1 MAQAK
6 TVTETAGDTYWK
18 RIVAILTAGWIVI
31 WIYRTALT
39 PIYPTLS
46 EYFGG
51 VSDAALGSIS
61 SFYFLGYCV
70 MQIPSGLLVDRF
82 GQKRIIV
89 PGFLLFALG
98 TIVVALSSGIPMM
111 YAGSVLAGL
120 GCGTFYGC
128 AYSLTAEYVP
138 EERKSL
144 STAIVNSGMAVGS
157 GLGLVSSSFLVGS
170 GILPWPVLVLAVTV
184 LAVIMVVI
192 FGRAVRAKKAAIAA
206 APEGQAKPKVKTDVR
221 ALFRPQMIAA
231 YVLYFSTMYAY
242 YLIDTW
248 LPNFLETERGFEGTA
263 IGIASSLCFFSA
275 IPGALVF
282 SRLADKLPE
291 RKVSIII
298 ALEVVAAAML
308 FFMIETG
315 DQTMLIAGIIAYGF
329 FGKLA
334 VEPIIIAWLSG
345 FASGG
350 SVATMYGVF
359 NFFGM
364 TSSVIAPAVT
374 GAISDAT
381 GSKIV
386 GFYLAIGIILVGTL
400 LFFIVNRVCRAP
412 KAQASA

>member
-1 MAQAK
+1 MSKAATT
-6 TVTETAGDTYWK
+6 TVGDSYWK
-18 RIVAILTAGWIVI
+18 RIVAILTAGWVVI

-51 VSDAALGSIS
+51 VSNAALGSIS
-61 SFYFLGYCV
+61 SFYFLGYCI
-70 MQIPSGLLVDRF
+70 MQIPSGLLVDHF
-82 GQKRIIV
+82 GQRRIIV
-89 PGFLLFALG
+89 PGFVLFAIG
-98 TIVVALSSGIPMM
+98 TVVVAASTGMPMM
-111 YAGSVLAGL
+111 YAGSVLAGI

-138 EERKSL
+138 VERKSL
-144 STAIVNSGMAVGS
+144 STAIVNSGMAIGS
-157 GLGLVSSSFLVGS
+157 GLGLISSSFLVGS
-170 GILPWPVLVLAVTV
+170 GILPWPALIGAVTF
-184 LAVIMVVI
+184 LALVMAFI
-192 FGRAVRAKKAAIAA
+192 FGSAIRTKRRAA
-206 APEGQAKPKVKTDVR
+206 AASPGPEAVPKPKTDIR
-221 ALFRPQMIAA
+221 ALFKPQMIAA

-282 SRLADKLPE
+282 SRLADKLPD
-291 RKVSIII
+291 RKVTIIV
-298 ALEVVAAAML
+298 ALEVIAAAML
-308 FFMIETG
+308 LFMIETG
-315 DQTMLIAGIIAYGF
+315 DQTLLLASIIAYGF

-374 GAISDAT
+374 GVISDVT
-381 GSKIV
+381 GSKIA
-386 GFYLAIGIILVGTL
+386 GFYLAIAIILVGTL
-400 LFFIVNRVCRAP
+400 LFFVVNRVCHLT
-412 KAQASA
+412 KAAT

>member
-1 MAQAK
+1 MAK
-6 TVTETAGDTYWK
+6 TQATSQDTYWK

-31 WIYRTALT
+31 WIYRCALT
-39 PIYPTLS
+39 PVYSILS

-51 VSDAALGSIS
+51 ASDAALGSIS
-61 SFYFLGYCV
+61 SFYFLGYVV

-82 GQKRIIV
+82 GQKRVII
-89 PGFLLFALG
+89 PGFSLFAAG
-98 TIVVALSSGIPMM
+98 AAVVTLSQTLPML

-128 AYSLTAEYVP
+128 AYSLTAENVP
-138 EERKSL
+138 AERKSL
-144 STAIVNSGMAVGS
+144 STAIVNSGMAIGS
-157 GLGLVSSSFLVGS
+157 GLGLISASALVGS
-170 GILPWPVLVLAVTV
+170 GALPWQTMVVIALVLALV
-184 LAVIMVVI
+184 MVVV
-192 FGRAVRAKKAAIAA
+192 FARVVRSPKQAEDGALKGAPAAT
-206 APEGQAKPKVKTDVR
+206 GKTDAR
-221 ALFRPQMIAA
+221 ALFKPQMIAA

-263 IGIASSLCFFSA
+263 IGVASSLVFFSA
-275 IPGALVF
+275 IPGALIF

-291 RKVSIII
+291 RKVTIII
-298 ALEVVAAAML
+298 ALELVAAGMLAAM
-308 FFMIETG
+308 INTG
-315 DQTMLIAGIIAYGF
+315 SQTLLVAGIVLYGF

-334 VEPIIIAWLSG
+334 VEPIIISWLSG
-345 FASGG
+345 FATGG

-381 GSKIV
+381 GSKIL
-386 GFYLAIGIILVGTL
+386 GFYLAVGIILAGTL
-400 LFFIVNRVCRAP
+400 LFFLVNRLCGKRDE
-412 KAQASA
+412 